1 MEHLYGVEVAQ
12 KGPSLLEAQCRLAW
26 DIQEQRGITIKKVP
40 VQFGRVCAFG
50 DFNGD
55 SNTDILVQRG
65 RNLTVLLQDNELL
78 NVLEEGVFKNSTT
91 FRVGD
96 ETVECSLGDFN
107 GDTKLDILPCH
118 CASPLGDHLAEI
130 VFMDTTTT
138 SSGSYLTPRM
148 WGRFKNG
155 WRETPTV
162 ISQIP
167 GEHQFVGAPMAADF
181 DADGLIELLVPIC
194 RKADCKQVTEFANW
208 QYTRDSMMLFR
219 VGDFSLD
226 GYPDLVATL
235 VEKQSLGQIKV
246 IDNIPC
252 TNCDRNGTRRF
263 EINKSVFIQP
273 KEVALGEI
281 KMASFFDLK
290 EDGNLDILIEYKPF
304 EGDTKFS
311 FIPCDD
317 KGDVTFLKV
326 QVFTNI
332 CGKRCD
338 PTSKELGSG
347 VSWSGACASFSM
359 SDGWGGSLKSA
370 SCQIPATT
378 HRALAPPYVL
388 FGLGRSPNFVDE
400 SSPPPIQLTNAA
412 NHQSLLGNH
421 RKSSVAQ
428 SLDHILG
435 RGRSSSVLKACSTR
449 VIVIYVV
456 VEALSMRSG
465 RHYEENPKYF
475 GIKLGTYDY
484 RDDNEDEPVNF
495 TNHIQPICISKS
507 MKQITPKSM
516 GFVTGWGTTT
526 EGGQVSNKL
535 RQVAVPFL
543 SEKECEKEY
552 KGEIDETMTC
562 AGRKGIDSCQN
573 REKIHSFILNA
584 QQNALQ
590 V

>member
-1 MEHLYGVEVAQ
+1 MIVFRLLLVLCTVQ
-12 KGPSLLEAQCRLAW
+12 TSWSLV
-26 DIQEQRGITIKKVP
+26 KKVP

-107 GDTKLDILPCH
+107 GDTKLDILVSMKRRKEYHHSVWISTATRDSFVEHKLAVLSSQALAIDVDGNGWHDVLGFYPNGSMYCMTFSRDG
-118 CASPLGDHLAEI
+118 SPAFDCNYLFPGFIRVEPYPGVPHLFADFTGDHLAEI

-208 QYTRDSMMLFR
+208 QYTRGWSTNAF
-219 VGDFSLD
+219 
-226 GYPDLVATL
+226 DL
-235 VEKQSLGQIKV
+235 QV

-400 SSPPPIQLTNAA
+400 LTIGAPRYSDSLAVRQHTLKQIVPNSRIVVIPPEDGTHWVTRLYVTPSQLIL
-412 NHQSLLGNH
+412 QSLAVIALVCAMLLIV
-421 RKSSVAQ
+421 VAF
-428 SLDHILG
+428 L
-435 RGRSSSVLKACSTR
+435 
-449 VIVIYVV
+449 
-456 VEALSMRSG
+456 
-465 RHYEENPKYF
+465 HY
-475 GIKLGTYDY
+475 
-484 RDDNEDEPVNF
+484 
-495 TNHIQPICISKS
+495 
-507 MKQITPKSM
+507 
-516 GFVTGWGTTT
+516 
-526 EGGQVSNKL
+526 
-535 RQVAVPFL
+535 
-543 SEKECEKEY
+543 
-552 KGEIDETMTC
+552 
-562 AGRKGIDSCQN
+562 
-573 REKIHSFILNA
+573 REKKEDRVER
-584 QQNALQ
+584 QQQSHRFHFDAM
-590 V
+590 